1 MDIHTNNDPAHTM
14 DNKKQNRP
22 DGKDIAADIIEGATA
37 ALAYS
42 NEEIIATLPP
52 GEAQEFIDLRNS
64 VKARLRE
71 QEMRCYGEAP
81 EQHTPMA
88 AEDDTPYK
96 N

>member
-1 MDIHTNNDPAHTM
+1 MDERIKKKLRDPEVLIDMLA
-14 DNKKQNRP
+14 
-22 DGKDIAADIIEGATA
+22 GAAA
-37 ALAYS
+37 ALAYTD
-42 NEEIIATLPP
+42 EEIRDVF
-52 GEAQEFIDLRNS
+52 EEKDAQEFIDLRNS

>member
-1 MDIHTNNDPAHTM
+1 MDERIKKKLRDPEVLIDMLA
-14 DNKKQNRP
+14 
-22 DGKDIAADIIEGATA
+22 GAAA
-37 ALAYS
+37 ALAYTD
-42 NEEIIATLPP
+42 EEIRDVF
-52 GEAQEFIDLRNS
+52 EEKDAQEFIDLRNS

-88 AEDDTPYK
+88 AEDDIPYK

>member
-1 MDIHTNNDPAHTM
+1 MDERIKKKLRDPEVLIDMLA
-14 DNKKQNRP
+14 
-22 DGKDIAADIIEGATA
+22 GAAA
-37 ALAYS
+37 ALAYTD
-42 NEEIIATLPP
+42 EEIRDVF
-52 GEAQEFIDLRNS
+52 EEKDAQEFIDLRNS

-71 QEMRCYGEAP
+71 QEMRCYGEGP

>member
-1 MDIHTNNDPAHTM
+1 MDERIKKKLRDPEVLIDMLA
-14 DNKKQNRP
+14 
-22 DGKDIAADIIEGATA
+22 GAAA
-37 ALAYS
+37 ALAYTD
-42 NEEIIATLPP
+42 EEIRDVF
-52 GEAQEFIDLRNS
+52 EEKDAQEFIDLRNS

-71 QEMRCYGEAP
+71 QEMQYYGEAP